1 MSVPK
6 KTKQGSVRKLKTAEI
21 FVLGSIILCFISFV
35 YICYDLPNLS
45 SLTTATRK
53 SSIIFEDCNG
63 SVIATYGDL
72 FGRVVDVEKLPK
84 HVAQAVIAIEDR
96 RFYSHFGV
104 DLIGLARAIH
114 ANLSHKPIQGGSTI
128 TQQLAKNLFLT
139 PNRSIKRKLQE
150 LILALM
156 IEHRFTKNQ
165 ILTIYLNRVYFGGG
179 AYGLDAAAHRYFGKS
194 AKDLDLLEAAKIAAC
209 LKSPT
214 AYSPICSPDSSDK
227 RAALV
232 LSAMLDCGF
241 VTREEVND
249 CIENSDTTY
258 RVTEEMSDN
267 RYFTDWVM
275 ELLPELCSS
284 DEDLIVRTTLD
295 RQAQKNAI
303 TVIRSALIN
312 EGFDLNAS
320 QMALISMDYT
330 GAVRAM
336 VGGHTYSQSQFNRC
350 FASRSAGSSF
360 KFFVFLNALK
370 HGLSPNDLVNDTPIR
385 IGSWRP
391 KNYHWASIG
400 QITLSEAFSHS
411 VNSCS
416 IRLARKFGI
425 NSIINTAREL
435 GFSSHIPNDFT
446 MSIGSGA
453 ANIAELAAAYG
464 AVLSNGIKVEPYG
477 VLSIRTKSGK
487 VVYRK
492 KRNIKRVLSEDVCA
506 KMKTLLKAVVNSGT
520 GRRAQLPIQVYGK
533 SGTSNNSMDACFVGF
548 ASPLVTAV
556 WVGNDAMI
564 PMSKKIT
571 GGTLPA
577 KVWHDFMYSVFYKQ
591 DLSDRTPTIKVEKS
605 ASVKKKRKKTITN
618 FVNQFVE
625 N

>member
-1 MSVPK
+1 MSTHK
-6 KTKQGSVRKLKTAEI
+6 KTKNGSVRKLKTAEV
-21 FVLGSIILCFISFV
+21 FVLGSIMLCFISFTYV
-35 YICYDLPNLS
+35 CYDLPNLS

-53 SSIIFEDCNG
+53 SSIIFEDYNG

-84 HVAQAVIAIEDR
+84 HISQAVIAIEDR
-96 RFYSHFGV
+96 RFYRHFGI
-104 DLIGLARAIH
+104 DFIGLARAIY

-139 PNRSIKRKLQE
+139 PNRSLKRKLQE

-179 AYGLDAAAHRYFGKS
+179 AYGLDAAAHRYFGKA
-194 AKDLDLLEAAKIAAC
+194 AKALDLLEAAKIAAC

-275 ELLPELCSS
+275 EQLPEICPS

-295 RQAQKNAI
+295 RQAQKNAV

-312 EGFDLNAS
+312 EGFDANAS

-370 HGLSPNDLVNDTPIR
+370 HGLSPYDLVNDTPIR
-385 IGSWRP
+385 IGSWHP
-391 KNYHWASIG
+391 KNYHWVSKG

-446 MSIGSGA
+446 MAIGSGA

-464 AVLSNGIKVEPYG
+464 AVLNNGIKVEPYG
-477 VLSIRTKSGK
+477 VLSIKTKSGK
-487 VVYRK
+487 VVYMK
-492 KRNIKRVLSEDVCA
+492 KRSIKRVLSEDVCT

-520 GRRAQLPIQVYGK
+520 GRKAQLPIQVYGK

-577 KVWHDFMYSVFYKQ
+577 KVWHDFMYSIFYKQ
-591 DLSDRTPTIKVEKS
+591 DLSDKTPTIKVEKS
-605 ASVKKKRKKTITN
+605 ASVKRKRKKTITN